1 MEELNLLSIL
11 EAFNAA
17 INEEQA
23 WAVCYQ
29 CCKYFESRWKTDQAA
44 CQVLNGLESLILNKD
59 GIVSK
64 VIPSEGKYERYR
76 RT

>member
-1 MEELNLLSIL
+1 MEESNLLNIL

-29 CCKYFESRWKTDQAA
+29 CCKYFESQWQKDPGECFA
-44 CQVLNGLESLILNKD
+44 LSGLETLILNKD

-64 VIPSEGKYERYR
+64 VIASEGKDYI
-76 RT
+76 